1 MAGLSNKNS
10 FRFMK
15 KKKGLSYWILIIIGV
30 VIVFIFS
37 FPLLLYFPFVRDIV
51 SLYLSFIP
59 NLDYKIAFISLL
71 GTLLGTTISIVGAL
85 ALQNIF
91 NKKEQNKE
99 RIQKEKLGVD
109 FFHRFLRT
117 EFFSN
122 VNVLLNKIN
131 KIEGSLNL
139 TYEEILKMKKKIEI
153 EKFNRHFERLLNLNQ
168 ELTFILSRIYELI
181 EKINDA
187 DGEISISEEEINE
200 FIMFYN
206 IFQNRYNH

>member
-1 MAGLSNKNS
+1 M
-10 FRFMK
+10 
-15 KKKGLSYWILIIIGV
+15 
-30 VIVFIFS
+30 
-37 FPLLLYFPFVRDIV
+37 
-51 SLYLSFIP
+51 FIP

-71 GTLLGTTISIVGAL
+71 GTLLGTTIIIVGAL

-122 VNVLLNKIN
+122 VNVLLNEIN
-131 KIEGSLNL
+131 KMEGSLNL
-139 TYEEILKMKKKIEI
+139 TYEEILKMKKEIEI

-168 ELTFILSRIYELI
+168 ELTFILSSIYELI

-187 DGEISISEEEINE
+187 DGEISISKEEINE

-206 IFQNRYNH
+206 IFQSRYNH